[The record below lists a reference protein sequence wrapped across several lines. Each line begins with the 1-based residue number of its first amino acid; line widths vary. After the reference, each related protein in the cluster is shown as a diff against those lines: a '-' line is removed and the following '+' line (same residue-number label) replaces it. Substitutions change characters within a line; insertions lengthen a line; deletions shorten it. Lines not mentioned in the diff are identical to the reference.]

1 MFKELFNEHIIFT
14 TLFLFIVAYI
24 VMNLESIKKGVYITP
39 NYINPLLIS
48 LASVVVLKLIFSLCS
63 SSGRSKIEQIH
74 IETYDVPDALLKGGN
89 NKYNLNKMPKRNT
102 FLPYE

>member
-48 LASVVVLKLIFSLCS
+48 LASVVVLKLIFCIILIIQI
-63 SSGRSKIEQIH
+63 KIKFYI
-74 IETYDVPDALLKGGN
+74 
-89 NKYNLNKMPKRNT
+89 KY
-102 FLPYE
+102 FI